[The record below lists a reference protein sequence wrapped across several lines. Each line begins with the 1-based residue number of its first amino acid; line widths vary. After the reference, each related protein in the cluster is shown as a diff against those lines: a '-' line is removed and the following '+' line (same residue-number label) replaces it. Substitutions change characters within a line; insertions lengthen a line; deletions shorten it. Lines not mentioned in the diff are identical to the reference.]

1 MVTRLQPFTIAA
13 SAFSDDQ
20 IAALRDA
27 ANDTTPGPLRLHTP
41 DDILCDPRRARMA
54 KILAD
59 HADNALPTMGERL
72 NVVVMDPAG
81 HPHQHRGMI
90 RPATCVAALPG
101 GRILVDFQFH
111 ATTKDR
117 ESAWVHITQC
127 TFPDR
132 IARGNA

>member
-1 MVTRLQPFTIAA
+1 MERRPVETYFNTPRDRLELLAA
-13 SAFSDDQ
+13 
-20 IAALRDA
+20 A
-27 ANDTTPGPLRLHTP
+27 ANDTKPGPISFHTP
-41 DDILCDPRRARMA
+41 DDILRDAGRARA
-54 KILAD
+54 AGIVAQHTD
-59 HADNALPTMGERL
+59 HALPTIGERL

-117 ESAWVHITQC
+117 ESAWVELSQC

-132 IARGNA
+132 IDRGNLA